1 MYNNSNTLTN
11 YLILLKKYIS
21 EIAKINHITDNFLSS
36 TTIANLYFEESG
48 RRFFIELLGLNSSF
62 SSSEKILIL
71 IKEISDQI
79 KSHLY
84 KFIIYNRVLE
94 ELIMIVSSK

>member
-1 MYNNSNTLTN
+1 MFLSVIAITN
-11 YLILLKKYIS
+11 YIILLKKYIS

-36 TTIANLYFEESG
+36 NTIANLYFEESG
-48 RRFFIELLGLNSSF
+48 RCFFIELLGLNSSF
-62 SSSEKILIL
+62 SSSEKVLIL

-79 KSHLY
+79 KSHLD

-94 ELIMIVSSK
+94 ELIMIISSK